1 MRTPSFSL
9 CREGLPAITLTLA
22 ATLCFAL
29 LGWGIPAVLALV
41 ALALT
46 LNFFRDPERVA
57 PHEPDLAV
65 APADGRVVKIAQVQD
80 PMGDE
85 VRTVVCIFMNLLDVH
100 VNRSPVAGRLL
111 ARRYWPGTFVN
122 ASLDKASTD
131 NERLAVRIQGDDGG
145 QWTVVQIA
153 GLLARRIVL
162 WGDVGDRLDRGQ
174 RYGMIKFGSRLDVY
188 LPKDYRPALEVGTKT
203 RAGQTVIARKA

>member
-9 CREGLPAITLTLA
+9 CREGLPAITLALA

-29 LGWGIPAVLALV
+29 LGWGVLAVLALV

-57 PHEPDLAV
+57 PREPDLAV
-65 APADGRVVKIAQVQD
+65 APADGRVVKIAQAKD
-80 PMGDE
+80 PMSDE

-100 VNRSPVAGRLL
+100 VNRSPVAGRLC
-111 ARRYWPGTFVN
+111 ARRYWPGKFVN

-131 NERLAVRIQGDDGG
+131 NERLAVRIAGDDGA

-188 LPKDYRPALEVGTKT
+188 LPKDYLPNLEVGAKT